1 MAKELR
7 YNTEAR
13 ARLEQGVNALADA
26 VKVTLG
32 PKGRN
37 AVLEKLTGPPTITN
51 DGVTIAREI
60 QLADPFA
67 NMGAQLVKEVA
78 MKTNGVVGDGT
89 TTATVLAQA
98 MVREGLRAVDAG
110 ANPMRLRRG
119 IERTVPVV
127 LQALTEQ
134 AVPIS
139 GRDDLLRI
147 ASLAASDDDAIGEV
161 IARAVE
167 HVGEVGVVTTEES
180 DTLGLTVDVVDG
192 IEFDHG
198 YISAYMVTDPERM
211 EAVLENPVILL
222 TNKKITAVQ
231 EIMPT
236 IEAAKRA
243 DRPLVVLAED
253 VDGPA
258 LQLLVGGNMHKTM
271 QSVVVRAPGFGHRRV
286 AELEDL
292 AVALG
297 GHVIAKDTG
306 IELSEVAR
314 EHLGSCDRITVTE
327 NETTIVGAHG
337 EQALV
342 DARVGQLEAQ
352 LERARIDADQDS
364 LELRIARLTGRV
376 AVIRVG
382 GATSVELKER
392 MLRVEDALAATRAA
406 LEEGVVAGGGTALAQ
421 AHRALAD
428 LDLPGDEAIGPQV
441 VRRALAEPLRWIA
454 HQRRLRGRRR
464 RADRRRPP
472 ARARIQR
479 PHRRVRRHVRRGC
492 HRPAQGHPG
501 GAGERGVDRGAAH
514 HDRDGDRRGGHRQSR
529 RHHRARF
536 RRPRRGHG
544 PPVQHLLSACRF
556 GPFGPRYGLGH
567 GLTVAASFSNYGAG
581 SQS

>member
-7 YNTEAR
+7 FNSDAR

-37 AVLEKLTGPPTITN
+37 AILEKLTGPPTITN

-60 QLADPFA
+60 QLRDPFA

-119 IERTVPVV
+119 IERAVPVV
-127 LQALTEQ
+127 VEALRENSVQVQGKDLQ
-134 AVPIS
+134 
-139 GRDDLLRI
+139 RI
-147 ASLAASDDDAIGEV
+147 ASLAASDDDAIGDV
-161 IARAVE
+161 ISRAID
-167 HVGEVGVVTTEES
+167 HVGLTGVVTTDES
-180 DTLGLTVDVVDG
+180 DVPGLDVAVVDG
-192 IEFDHG
+192 IGFDHG
-198 YISAYMVTDPERM
+198 YTSGYMVTDHERM
-211 EAVLENPVILL
+211 EAVLDNPLILL
-222 TNKKITAVQ
+222 TNKKISQVQ

-236 IEAAKRA
+236 IEVAKRA
-243 DRPLVVLAED
+243 DRPLVVIAED

-258 LQLLVGGNMHKTM
+258 LQLLVGGNMHRTM

-306 IELSEVAR
+306 IELGEISR
-314 EHLGSCDRITVTE
+314 EHLGSCDRLTATE
-327 NETTIVGAHG
+327 SDTTMVGPHG
-337 EQALV
+337 EQNLV
-342 DARVGQLEAQ
+342 DARVSQLEAQ
-352 LERARIDADQDS
+352 RERAKLDADQDM
-364 LELRIARLTGRV
+364 LDVRIARLTGRV

-406 LEEGVVAGGGTALAQ
+406 LEAGIVSGGGTALAQ
-421 AHRALAD
+421 AHRALSM
-428 LDLPGDEAIGPQV
+428 LELVGDEAIGRDV

-454 HQRRLRGRRR
+454 
-464 RADRRRPP
+464 
-472 ARARIQR
+472 IN
-479 PHRRVRRHVRRGC
+479 
-492 HRPAQGHPG
+492 
-501 GAGERGVDRGAAH
+501 AGFEGDDVVDVVV
-514 HDRDGDRRGGHRQSR
+514 DL
-529 RHHRARF
+529 
-536 RRPRRGHG
+536 P
-544 PPVQHLLSACRF
+544 
-556 GPFGPRYGLGH
+556 LGH
-567 GLTVAASFSNYGAG
+567 GFNALTGAYGDMFDEGIIDPFKVTRAALESAASIAALLITTETAVVEEIVGQPGAIMAPGFGDLAEGMIRPSNIY
-581 SQS
+581 

>member
-7 YNTEAR
+7 YNKEAR

-78 MKTNGVVGDGT
+78 MKTNGMVGDGT

-161 IARAVE
+161 ITRAVE
-167 HVGEVGVVTTEES
+167 HVGEVGVITTEES

-198 YISAYMVTDPERM
+198 YISAYMVTNPERM

-258 LQLLVGGNMHKTM
+258 LQLLVGGNMHRTM

-306 IELSEVAR
+306 IELSEVAL
-314 EHLGSCDRITVTE
+314 EHLGSCDRITVSE
-327 NETTIVGAHG
+327 NETTIVGARG
-337 EQALV
+337 EQALIN
-342 DARVGQLEAQ
+342 ARVGHLEAQ
-352 LERARIDADQDS
+352 RERARIDADRDS

-392 MLRVEDALAATRAA
+392 MLRVDDALAASRAA
-406 LEEGVVAGGGTALAQ
+406 LEAGVVSGGGAALAQ

-428 LDLPGDEAIGPQV
+428 LNLPGDEGIGTQV

-454 HQRRLRGRRR
+454 HN
-464 RADRRRPP
+464 
-472 ARARIQR
+472 
-479 PHRRVRRHVRRGC
+479 
-492 HRPAQGHPG
+492 
-501 GAGERGVDRGAAH
+501 AGFEAEDV
-514 HDRDGDRRGGHRQSR
+514 
-529 RHHRARF
+529 
-536 RRPRRGHG
+536 
-544 PPVQHLLSACRF
+544 VQIVEDL
-556 GPFGPRYGLGH
+556 PLGH
-567 GLTVAASFSNYGAG
+567 GFNALTGEYGDMFEEGVIDPLKVTRAALESAASIAALLITTETAIVEHVAVNPGAIIAPGFGDLAEGMVRPSNIY
-581 SQS
+581 

>member
-7 YNTEAR
+7 YNTDAR

-78 MKTNGVVGDGT
+78 MKTNGMVGDGT

-127 LQALTEQ
+127 LQALTEH
-134 AVPIS
+134 AVAVN
-139 GRDDLLRI
+139 GRSDLLRI
-147 ASLAASDDDAIGEV
+147 ASLAAGDDEAIGEV
-161 IARAVE
+161 ITRAVE
-167 HVGEVGVVTTEES
+167 HVGESGVVTTEES
-180 DTLGLTVDVVDG
+180 NALGLSVDVVDG

-198 YISAYMVTDPERM
+198 YISAYMVTNPERM

-231 EIMPT
+231 EIMPA

-243 DRPLVVLAED
+243 DRALVVLAED

-306 IELSEVAR
+306 IELSEVSL

-327 NETTIVGAHG
+327 HETTIVGAHG
-337 EQALV
+337 EQRLV

-352 LERARIDADQDS
+352 LERARIDADREN
-364 LELRIARLTGRV
+364 LESRIARLTGRV

-392 MLRVEDALAATRAA
+392 MLRVEDALSATRAA
-406 LEEGVVAGGGTALAQ
+406 MEAGIVSGGGTALAQ

-428 LDLPGDEAIGPQV
+428 LDLPGDEGIGTQV

-454 HQRRLRGRRR
+454 HNAGFEADDVVQIVEDLPLGHGFNALTGEYGDMFDEGVIDPLKVT
-464 RADRRRPP
+464 RA
-472 ARARIQR
+472 ALESAASIAALLITTETAIVEQ
-479 PHRRVRRHVRRGC
+479 VV
-492 HRPAQGHPG
+492 GHPG
-501 GAGERGVDRGAAH
+501 AIIAPGF
-514 HDRDGDRRGGHRQSR
+514 GDLAEGMV
-529 RHHRARF
+529 
-536 RRPRRGHG
+536 RP
-544 PPVQHLLSACRF
+544 
-556 GPFGPRYGLGH
+556 
-567 GLTVAASFSNYGAG
+567 SNIY
-581 SQS
+581 

>member
-7 YNTEAR
+7 FNSDAR
-13 ARLEQGVNALADA
+13 ARLELGVNALADA

-37 AVLEKLTGPPTITN
+37 AILEKLTGPPTITN

-60 QLADPFA
+60 QLRDPFA

-119 IERTVPVV
+119 IERAVPVV
-127 LQALTEQ
+127 VEALRENSIQVQGKDLQ
-134 AVPIS
+134 
-139 GRDDLLRI
+139 RI
-147 ASLAASDDDAIGEV
+147 ASLAASDDEAIGDV
-161 IARAVE
+161 ISRAID
-167 HVGEVGVVTTEES
+167 HVGLTGVVTTDES
-180 DTLGLTVDVVDG
+180 DVPGLGVAVVDG
-192 IEFDHG
+192 IGFDHG
-198 YISAYMVTDPERM
+198 YTSGYMVTDHERM
-211 EAVLENPVILL
+211 EAVLDNPLILL
-222 TNKKITAVQ
+222 TNKKISQVQ

-236 IEAAKRA
+236 IEVAKRA
-243 DRPLVVLAED
+243 DRPLVVIAED

-258 LQLLVGGNMHKTM
+258 LQLLVGGNMHRTM

-306 IELSEVAR
+306 IELGEISR
-314 EHLGSCDRITVTE
+314 EHLGSCDRLTATE
-327 NETTIVGAHG
+327 SDTTMVGPHG
-337 EQALV
+337 EQKLV
-342 DARVGQLEAQ
+342 DARVSQLEAQ
-352 LERARIDADQDS
+352 RERAKLDADQDM
-364 LELRIARLTGRV
+364 LDVRIARLTGRV

-406 LEEGVVAGGGTALAQ
+406 LEAGIVSGGGTALAQ
-421 AHRALAD
+421 AHRALSM
-428 LDLPGDEAIGPQV
+428 LELVGDEAIGRDV

-454 HQRRLRGRRR
+454 
-464 RADRRRPP
+464 
-472 ARARIQR
+472 IN
-479 PHRRVRRHVRRGC
+479 
-492 HRPAQGHPG
+492 
-501 GAGERGVDRGAAH
+501 AGFEGDDVVDVVV
-514 HDRDGDRRGGHRQSR
+514 DL
-529 RHHRARF
+529 
-536 RRPRRGHG
+536 P
-544 PPVQHLLSACRF
+544 
-556 GPFGPRYGLGH
+556 LGH
-567 GLTVAASFSNYGAG
+567 GFNALTGAYGDMFDEGIIDPFKVTRAALESAASIAALLITTETAVVEEIVGQPGAIIAPGFGDLAEGMIRPSNIY
-581 SQS
+581 

>member
-7 YNTEAR
+7 FNADAR

-37 AVLEKLTGPPTITN
+37 AILEKLTGPPTITN

-60 QLADPFA
+60 QLRDPFA

-110 ANPMRLRRG
+110 ANPMRVRRG

-127 LQALTEQ
+127 IESLRAQSVQ
-134 AVPIS
+134 VS
-139 GRDDLLRI
+139 GSSDLRRI
-147 ASLAASDDDAIGEV
+147 AALAASDDESIGDV
-161 IARAVE
+161 ITRAVE
-167 HVGEVGVVTTEES
+167 HVGKSGVVTTEES
-180 DTLGLTVDVVDG
+180 DTLGMAVDVVDG

-198 YISAYMVTDPERM
+198 YISGYMVTDPERM
-211 EAVLENPVILL
+211 EAVLDNPLILL
-222 TNKKITAVQ
+222 TNKKISQVQ
-231 EIMPT
+231 DIMPT
-236 IEAAKRA
+236 LEVAKRA
-243 DRPLVVLAED
+243 DRPLVVIAED

-306 IELSEVAR
+306 VELSEITR
-314 EHLGSCDRITVTE
+314 EHLGSCDRLTATE
-327 NETTIVGAHG
+327 NDTTIVGPHG
-337 EQALV
+337 QQHLV
-342 DARVGQLEAQ
+342 DARVSQLEAQ
-352 LERARIDADQDS
+352 RERAKLDADQDS
-364 LELRIARLTGRV
+364 LDLRIARLTGRV

-406 LEEGVVAGGGTALAQ
+406 LEAGIVSGGGTALAQ
-421 AHRALAD
+421 AHRALD
-428 LDLPGDEAIGPQV
+428 TLELVGDEAIGRDV
-441 VRRALAEPLRWIA
+441 IRRALAEPLRWIA
-454 HQRRLRGRRR
+454 INAGFEGDDVVDIV
-464 RADRRRPP
+464 ADLP
-472 ARARIQR
+472 
-479 PHRRVRRHVRRGC
+479 
-492 HRPAQGHPG
+492 
-501 GAGERGVDRGAAH
+501 
-514 HDRDGDRRGGHRQSR
+514 
-529 RHHRARF
+529 
-536 RRPRRGHG
+536 
-544 PPVQHLLSACRF
+544 
-556 GPFGPRYGLGH
+556 LGH
-567 GLTVAASFSNYGAG
+567 GFNALTGEYGDMFDDGIIDPFKVTRAALESAASIAALLITTETAVVEEIIGQPGAVMAPGFGDLAEGMIRPSNIY
-581 SQS
+581 

>member
-7 YNTEAR
+7 FNSDAR

-60 QLADPFA
+60 QLRDPFA

-98 MVREGLRAVDAG
+98 MVREGLEAVEAG
-110 ANPMRLRRG
+110 ANPMRVRRG

-127 LQALTEQ
+127 VESLRSHSVE
-134 AVPIS
+134 VS
-139 GRDDLLRI
+139 SSRDLRRI
-147 ASLAASDDDAIGEV
+147 AALAASDDEAIGEV
-161 IARAVE
+161 IAAAVE
-167 HVGEVGVVTTEES
+167 HVGKSGVVTTEES
-180 DTLGLTVDVVDG
+180 DSLGMAVDVVDG

-198 YISAYMVTDPERM
+198 YTSGYMVTDPVRM
-211 EAVLENPVILL
+211 EAVLDNPLILL
-222 TNKKITAVQ
+222 TNKKISQVQ

-236 IEAAKRA
+236 LEVAKRA
-243 DRPLVVLAED
+243 DRPLVVIAED

-306 IELSEVAR
+306 VELHEVTR
-314 EHLGSCDRITVTE
+314 EHLGSCDRLTATE
-327 NETTIVGAHG
+327 NDTTIVGPHG
-337 EQALV
+337 QQNLV
-342 DARVGQLEAQ
+342 DARVAQLEAQ
-352 LERARIDADQDS
+352 RERARVDADRDI
-364 LELRIARLTGRV
+364 LGLRIARLTGRV

-392 MLRVEDALAATRAA
+392 MLRVEDALAATRAG
-406 LEEGVVAGGGTALAQ
+406 LEAGIVSGGGTALVQ
-421 AHRALAD
+421 AHRALDA
-428 LDLPGDEAIGPQV
+428 LELVGDEAIGRDV

-454 HQRRLRGRRR
+454 
-464 RADRRRPP
+464 
-472 ARARIQR
+472 IN
-479 PHRRVRRHVRRGC
+479 
-492 HRPAQGHPG
+492 
-501 GAGERGVDRGAAH
+501 AGFEGDDVVDVVAEL
-514 HDRDGDRRGGHRQSR
+514 
-529 RHHRARF
+529 
-536 RRPRRGHG
+536 P
-544 PPVQHLLSACRF
+544 
-556 GPFGPRYGLGH
+556 LGH
-567 GLTVAASFSNYGAG
+567 GFNALTGEYGDMFEEGIIDPFKVTRAALESAASIAALLITTETAVVEEIVGQPGAIMAPGFGDLAEGMVRPSNIY
-581 SQS
+581 

>member
-78 MKTNGVVGDGT
+78 MKTNGMVGDGT

-161 IARAVE
+161 ITRAVE
-167 HVGEVGVVTTEES
+167 HVGEVGVITTEES

-198 YISAYMVTDPERM
+198 YISAYMVTNPERM

-258 LQLLVGGNMHKTM
+258 LQLLVGGNMHRTM

-306 IELSEVAR
+306 IELSEVAL
-314 EHLGSCDRITVTE
+314 EHLGSCDRITVSE
-327 NETTIVGAHG
+327 NETTIVGARG
-337 EQALV
+337 EQALIN
-342 DARVGQLEAQ
+342 ARVGHLEAQ
-352 LERARIDADQDS
+352 RERARIDADRDS

-392 MLRVEDALAATRAA
+392 MLRVDDALSATRAA
-406 LEEGVVAGGGTALAQ
+406 LEAGVVSGGGAALAQ

-428 LDLPGDEAIGPQV
+428 LNLPGDEGIGTQV

-454 HQRRLRGRRR
+454 HN
-464 RADRRRPP
+464 
-472 ARARIQR
+472 
-479 PHRRVRRHVRRGC
+479 
-492 HRPAQGHPG
+492 
-501 GAGERGVDRGAAH
+501 AGFEAEDV
-514 HDRDGDRRGGHRQSR
+514 
-529 RHHRARF
+529 
-536 RRPRRGHG
+536 
-544 PPVQHLLSACRF
+544 VQIVEDL
-556 GPFGPRYGLGH
+556 PLGH
-567 GLTVAASFSNYGAG
+567 GFNALTGEYGDMFEEGVIDPLKVTRAALESAASIAALLITTETAIVEHVAVNPGAIIAPGFGDLAEGMVRPSNIY
-581 SQS
+581 

>member
-13 ARLEQGVNALADA
+13 SRLEYGVNALADA

-110 ANPMRLRRG
+110 ANPMRVRRG

-127 LQALTEQ
+127 LQAMTEY
-134 AVPIS
+134 AIPVG
-139 GRDDLLRI
+139 GRTDLLRI
-147 ASLAASDDDAIGEV
+147 ATLAASDDEEIGEV
-161 IARAVE
+161 ITRAVE
-167 HVGEVGVVTTEES
+167 HVGDIGVITTEES
-180 DTLGLTVDVVDG
+180 DTLGLAVDVVDG

-198 YISAYMVTDPERM
+198 YISAYMVTNPERM
-211 EAVLENPVILL
+211 EAVLDNPVILL
-222 TNKKITAVQ
+222 TNNKITSVQ

-243 DRPLVVLAED
+243 DRPLLVLAEN

-258 LQLLVGGNMHKTM
+258 LQLLVGGNMHNTM
-271 QSVVVRAPGFGHRRV
+271 RSVVVRAPGFGHRRV

-297 GHVIAKDTG
+297 GHVIAKDSG
-306 IELSEVAR
+306 VELSEVTLQ
-314 EHLGSCDRITVTE
+314 HLGSCDRITVTE

-337 EQALV
+337 EQRLV
-342 DARVGQLEAQ
+342 NARVAQLEAQ
-352 LERARIDADQDS
+352 RERARIDADRDS
-364 LELRIARLTGRV
+364 LDLRIARLTGRV

-406 LEEGVVAGGGTALAQ
+406 LEAGIVSGGGTALAQ

-428 LDLPGDEAIGPQV
+428 LNLPGDEGVGTQV

-454 HQRRLRGRRR
+454 TN
-464 RADRRRPP
+464 
-472 ARARIQR
+472 
-479 PHRRVRRHVRRGC
+479 
-492 HRPAQGHPG
+492 
-501 GAGERGVDRGAAH
+501 AGFEGEDV
-514 HDRDGDRRGGHRQSR
+514 
-529 RHHRARF
+529 
-536 RRPRRGHG
+536 
-544 PPVQHLLSACRF
+544 VQIVEDL
-556 GPFGPRYGLGH
+556 PLGH
-567 GLTVAASFSNYGAG
+567 GFNALTGEYGDMFDEGVIDPLKVTRAALESAASIAALLITTETAIVEQVAVNPGAIIAPGFGDLAEGMVRPSNIY
-581 SQS
+581 

>member
-78 MKTNGVVGDGT
+78 MKTNGMVGDGT

-127 LQALTEQ
+127 LQALTEH
-134 AVPIS
+134 AVAVN
-139 GRDDLLRI
+139 GRSDLLRI
-147 ASLAASDDDAIGEV
+147 ASLAAGDDEAIGEV
-161 IARAVE
+161 ITRAVE
-167 HVGEVGVVTTEES
+167 HVGESGVVTTEES
-180 DTLGLTVDVVDG
+180 NALGLSVDVVDG

-198 YISAYMVTDPERM
+198 YISAYMVTNPERM
-211 EAVLENPVILL
+211 EAVLDNPVILL

-231 EIMPT
+231 EIMPA

-306 IELSEVAR
+306 IELSEVSL

-327 NETTIVGAHG
+327 HETTIVGAHG
-337 EQALV
+337 EQRLV

-352 LERARIDADQDS
+352 LERARIDADRES
-364 LELRIARLTGRV
+364 LESRIARLTGRV

-392 MLRVEDALAATRAA
+392 MLRVEDALSATRAA
-406 LEEGVVAGGGTALAQ
+406 MEAGIVSGGGTALAQ

-428 LDLPGDEAIGPQV
+428 LDLPGDEGIGTQV

-454 HQRRLRGRRR
+454 HNAGFEADDVVQIVEDLPLGHGFNALTGEYGDMFDEGVIDPLKVT
-464 RADRRRPP
+464 RA
-472 ARARIQR
+472 ALESAASIAALLITTETAIVEQ
-479 PHRRVRRHVRRGC
+479 VV
-492 HRPAQGHPG
+492 GHPG
-501 GAGERGVDRGAAH
+501 AIIAPGF
-514 HDRDGDRRGGHRQSR
+514 GDLAEGMV
-529 RHHRARF
+529 
-536 RRPRRGHG
+536 RP
-544 PPVQHLLSACRF
+544 
-556 GPFGPRYGLGH
+556 
-567 GLTVAASFSNYGAG
+567 SNIY
-581 SQS
+581 

>member
-7 YNTEAR
+7 YSTDAR
-13 ARLEQGVNALADA
+13 TRLEQGVNALADA

-60 QLADPFA
+60 QLSDPFA

-110 ANPMRLRRG
+110 ANPMRVRRG

-127 LQALTEQ
+127 LQALAEHSI
-134 AVPIS
+134 ALG
-139 GRDDLLRI
+139 GRSDLLRI
-147 ASLAASDDDAIGEV
+147 ATLAASDDEAIGEI

-167 HVGEVGVVTTEES
+167 HVGEAGVITTEES
-180 DTLGLTVDVVDG
+180 EVLGLTVDVVDG

-211 EAVLENPVILL
+211 EAVVDNPVILL

-231 EIMPT
+231 EIMPS
-236 IEAAKRA
+236 IEVAKRA

-271 QSVVVRAPGFGHRRV
+271 LSVVVRAPGFGHRRI

-306 IELSEVAR
+306 IELSEATL

-327 NETTIVGAHG
+327 NQTTMVGARG
-337 EQALV
+337 ELRLV
-342 DARVGQLEAQ
+342 NARVAQLEAQ
-352 LERARIDADQDS
+352 RERARIDADRDS
-364 LELRIARLTGRV
+364 LDLRIARLTGRV

-406 LEEGVVAGGGTALAQ
+406 LEAGIVSGGGTALAQ

-428 LDLPGDEAIGPQV
+428 VQLPGDEAIGTQV

-454 HQRRLRGRRR
+454 LNAGFE
-464 RADRRRPP
+464 ADD
-472 ARARIQR
+472 
-479 PHRRVRRHVRRGC
+479 V
-492 HRPAQGHPG
+492 
-501 GAGERGVDRGAAH
+501 
-514 HDRDGDRRGGHRQSR
+514 
-529 RHHRARF
+529 
-536 RRPRRGHG
+536 
-544 PPVQHLLSACRF
+544 VQIVEDL
-556 GPFGPRYGLGH
+556 PLGH
-567 GLTVAASFSNYGAG
+567 G
-581 SQS
+581 

>member
-7 YNTEAR
+7 FNSDAR

-37 AVLEKLTGPPTITN
+37 AILEKLTGPPTITN

-60 QLADPFA
+60 QLRDPFA

-110 ANPMRLRRG
+110 ANPMRVRRG
-119 IERTVPVV
+119 IERTIPVV
-127 LQALTEQ
+127 IESVRNHSVQ
-134 AVPIS
+134 VS
-139 GRDDLLRI
+139 GSDDLRRI
-147 ASLAASDDDAIGEV
+147 AALAASDDDSIGDV

-167 HVGEVGVVTTEES
+167 HVGKSGVVTTEES
-180 DTLGLTVDVVDG
+180 DTLGMAVDVVDG

-198 YISAYMVTDPERM
+198 YISGYMVTDPERM
-211 EAVLENPVILL
+211 EAVLDNPLILL
-222 TNKKITAVQ
+222 TNKKISQVQ

-236 IEAAKRA
+236 IEVAKRA
-243 DRPLVVLAED
+243 DRPLLVVAED
-253 VDGPA
+253 VDGQA

-306 IELSEVAR
+306 IELTEIELA
-314 EHLGSCDRITVTE
+314 HLGSCDRLTATE
-327 NETTIVGAHG
+327 NDTTIVGPHG
-337 EQALV
+337 QQNLV
-342 DARVGQLEAQ
+342 DARVSQLEAQ
-352 LERARIDADQDS
+352 RERAKLDADQDS
-364 LELRIARLTGRV
+364 LDLRIARLTGRV

-406 LEEGVVAGGGTALAQ
+406 LEAGIVSGGGTALAQ
-421 AHRALAD
+421 AHRALDA
-428 LDLPGDEAIGPQV
+428 LELAGDEAIGRDV

-454 HQRRLRGRRR
+454 INAGFEGDDVVDIV
-464 RADRRRPP
+464 ADLP
-472 ARARIQR
+472 
-479 PHRRVRRHVRRGC
+479 
-492 HRPAQGHPG
+492 
-501 GAGERGVDRGAAH
+501 
-514 HDRDGDRRGGHRQSR
+514 
-529 RHHRARF
+529 
-536 RRPRRGHG
+536 
-544 PPVQHLLSACRF
+544 
-556 GPFGPRYGLGH
+556 LGH
-567 GLTVAASFSNYGAG
+567 GFNALTGEYGDMFDEGIIDPFKVTRAALESAASIAALLITTETAVVEEVLGQPGAIMAPGFGDLAEGMIRPSNIY
-581 SQS
+581 

>member
-7 YNTEAR
+7 FNSDAR

-37 AVLEKLTGPPTITN
+37 AILEKLTGPPTITN

-60 QLADPFA
+60 QLRDPFA

-110 ANPMRLRRG
+110 ANPMRVRRG
-119 IERTVPVV
+119 IERAVPVV
-127 LQALTEQ
+127 VEALRENSVQ
-134 AVPIS
+134 VQ
-139 GRDDLLRI
+139 GRDLHRV
-147 ASLAASDDDAIGEV
+147 ASLAASDDEAIGDV
-161 IARAVE
+161 ISRAVE
-167 HVGEVGVVTTEES
+167 HVGLSGVVTTDES
-180 DTLGLTVDVVDG
+180 ETPGLSVAVVDG

-198 YISAYMVTDPERM
+198 YISGYMVTDHDRM
-211 EAVLENPVILL
+211 EAVLDNPLILL
-222 TNKKITAVQ
+222 TNKKISQVQ

-236 IEAAKRA
+236 LEVAKRA
-243 DRPLVVLAED
+243 DRPLVVIAED
-253 VDGPA
+253 VDGAA

-297 GHVIAKDTG
+297 GHVVAKDTG
-306 IELSEVAR
+306 IELAEITR
-314 EHLGSCDRITVTE
+314 EHLGSCDRLTASE
-327 NETTIVGAHG
+327 NDTTIVGPHG
-337 EQALV
+337 EQARV
-342 DARVGQLEAQ
+342 DARVSQLETQ
-352 LERARIDADQDS
+352 RERAKLDADQDI
-364 LELRIARLTGRV
+364 LDVRIARLTGRV

-406 LEEGVVAGGGTALAQ
+406 LEAGIVSGGGTALAQ
-421 AHRALAD
+421 AHRALSM
-428 LDLPGDEAIGPQV
+428 LELVGDEAIGRDV

-454 HQRRLRGRRR
+454 
-464 RADRRRPP
+464 
-472 ARARIQR
+472 IN
-479 PHRRVRRHVRRGC
+479 
-492 HRPAQGHPG
+492 
-501 GAGERGVDRGAAH
+501 AGFEGDDVVDVVV
-514 HDRDGDRRGGHRQSR
+514 DL
-529 RHHRARF
+529 
-536 RRPRRGHG
+536 P
-544 PPVQHLLSACRF
+544 
-556 GPFGPRYGLGH
+556 LGH
-567 GLTVAASFSNYGAG
+567 GFNALTGEYGDMFDDGIVDPFKVTRAALESAASIAALLITTETAVVEEIIGQPGAIMAPGFGDLAEGMIRPSNIY
-581 SQS
+581 

>member
-1 MAKELR
+1 MAKDLR
-7 YNTEAR
+7 FAQEAR
-13 ARLEQGVNALADA
+13 TLLEYGVNALADA

-60 QLADPFA
+60 QLRDPFA

-110 ANPMRLRRG
+110 ANPMRVRRG

-127 LQALTEQ
+127 VEALRDRSVPVEDRADLQRVAT
-134 AVPIS
+134 
-139 GRDDLLRI
+139 
-147 ASLAASDDDAIGEV
+147 LAASDDETIGEA
-161 IARAVE
+161 IAEAVSY
-167 HVGEVGVVTTEES
+167 VGRSGIVTTEES
-180 DTLGLTVDVVDG
+180 ETLGMSVTVVDG

-198 YISAYMVTDPERM
+198 YISGYMVTDPERM
-211 EAVLENPVILL
+211 EAVHDNPLILL
-222 TNKKITAVQ
+222 TNKKINQVQ
-231 EIMPT
+231 DIMPS

-286 AELEDL
+286 AELQDL

-306 IELSEVAR
+306 VELSEVTR

-327 NETTIVGAHG
+327 NDTTIVGGHG
-337 EQALV
+337 DAKLLE
-342 DARVGQLEAQ
+342 ARVAQLEAQ
-352 LERARIDADQDS
+352 LGRARIDADQDS
-364 LELRIARLTGRV
+364 LQLRIARLTGRV

-406 LEEGVVAGGGTALAQ
+406 LEDGIVAGGGTALGQ

-428 LDLPGDEAIGPQV
+428 LELPGDEGIGRDV
-441 VRRALAEPLRWIA
+441 VRRALPEPLRWIA
-454 HQRRLRGRRR
+454 
-464 RADRRRPP
+464 
-472 ARARIQR
+472 
-479 PHRRVRRHVRRGC
+479 VN
-492 HRPAQGHPG
+492 
-501 GAGERGVDRGAAH
+501 AGF
-514 HDRDGDRRGGHRQSR
+514 DGDEVVDVVAGLPS
-529 RHHRARF
+529 
-536 RRPRRGHG
+536 GHG
-544 PPVQHLLSACRF
+544 FDALT
-556 GPFGPRYGLGH
+556 GEYGDMFDEGIVDPLKVTRAA
-567 GLTVAASFSNYGAG
+567 LESAASIAALLITTETAIVEEVVGNPGAIHAPGFGDLAEGMVRPSNIY
-581 SQS
+581 

>member
-7 YNTEAR
+7 DNTEAR
-13 ARLEQGVNALADA
+13 ARLEQGVNARAEA

-78 MKTNGVVGDGT
+78 MKTNGMVGDGT

-161 IARAVE
+161 ITRAVE
-167 HVGEVGVVTTEES
+167 HVGEVGVITTEES

-198 YISAYMVTDPERM
+198 YTSAYMVTNPERM

-243 DRPLVVLAED
+243 DRPLLVLAED

-337 EQALV
+337 EQELIN
-342 DARVGQLEAQ
+342 ARVGHLEAQ
-352 LERARIDADQDS
+352 RERARIDADRDS

-392 MLRVEDALAATRAA
+392 MLRVDDALAATRAA
-406 LEEGVVAGGGTALAQ
+406 LEAGVVSGGGTALAQ

-428 LDLPGDEAIGPQV
+428 LNLPGDEGIGTQV

-454 HQRRLRGRRR
+454 HN
-464 RADRRRPP
+464 
-472 ARARIQR
+472 
-479 PHRRVRRHVRRGC
+479 
-492 HRPAQGHPG
+492 
-501 GAGERGVDRGAAH
+501 AGFEAEDV
-514 HDRDGDRRGGHRQSR
+514 
-529 RHHRARF
+529 
-536 RRPRRGHG
+536 
-544 PPVQHLLSACRF
+544 VQIVEDL
-556 GPFGPRYGLGH
+556 PLGH
-567 GLTVAASFSNYGAG
+567 GFNALTGEYGDMFEEGVIDPLKVTRAALESAASIAALLITTETAIVEHVVGNPGAIIAPGFGDLAEGMVRPSNIY
-581 SQS
+581 

>member
-1 MAKELR
+1 MAKDLR
-7 YNTEAR
+7 FAQEAR
-13 ARLEQGVNALADA
+13 TLLEYGVNALADA

-60 QLADPFA
+60 QLRDPFA

-110 ANPMRLRRG
+110 ANPMRVRRG

-127 LQALTEQ
+127 VEALRDRSVPVEDRADLQRVAT
-134 AVPIS
+134 
-139 GRDDLLRI
+139 
-147 ASLAASDDDAIGEV
+147 LAASDDETIGEA
-161 IARAVE
+161 IAEAVSY
-167 HVGEVGVVTTEES
+167 VGRSGIVTTEES
-180 DTLGLTVDVVDG
+180 DTLGMSVTVVDG

-198 YISAYMVTDPERM
+198 YISGYMVTDPERM
-211 EAVLENPVILL
+211 EAVHDNPLILL
-222 TNKKITAVQ
+222 TNKKINQVQ
-231 EIMPT
+231 DIMPS

-286 AELEDL
+286 AELQDL
-292 AVALG
+292 AVAMG

-306 IELSEVAR
+306 VELSEVTR

-327 NETTIVGAHG
+327 NDTTIVGGHG
-337 EQALV
+337 DAKLLE
-342 DARVGQLEAQ
+342 ARVAQLEAQ
-352 LERARIDADQDS
+352 LGRARIDADQDS
-364 LELRIARLTGRV
+364 LQLRIARLTGRV

-406 LEEGVVAGGGTALAQ
+406 LEDGIVAGGGTALGQ

-428 LDLPGDEAIGPQV
+428 LELPGDEGIGRDV
-441 VRRALAEPLRWIA
+441 VRRALPEPLRWIA
-454 HQRRLRGRRR
+454 
-464 RADRRRPP
+464 
-472 ARARIQR
+472 IN
-479 PHRRVRRHVRRGC
+479 
-492 HRPAQGHPG
+492 
-501 GAGERGVDRGAAH
+501 AGF
-514 HDRDGDRRGGHRQSR
+514 DGDEVVEVVAGLPS
-529 RHHRARF
+529 
-536 RRPRRGHG
+536 GHG
-544 PPVQHLLSACRF
+544 FDALT
-556 GPFGPRYGLGH
+556 GEYGDMFDEGVVDPLKVTRAA
-567 GLTVAASFSNYGAG
+567 LESAASIAALLITTETAIVEEVVGNPGAIHAPGFGDLAEGMVRPSNIY
-581 SQS
+581 